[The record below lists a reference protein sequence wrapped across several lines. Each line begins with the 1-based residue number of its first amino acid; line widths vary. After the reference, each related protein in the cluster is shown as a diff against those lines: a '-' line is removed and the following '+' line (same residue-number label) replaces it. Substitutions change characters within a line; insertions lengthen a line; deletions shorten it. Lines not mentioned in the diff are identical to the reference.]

1 MDAAAYEMM
10 ARNEDRHWW
19 WSGRRAILGSIL
31 DDLRARGALPL
42 GTLYDLGCGVGSNL
56 AVLGRYGDALG
67 LDGSALA
74 VDAAHALGRTNVR
87 YADLARGLE
96 AISDIPA
103 ASGAV
108 VLMADVLEH
117 LQNPTTILKEC
128 HKLLNPEGEIV
139 ISIPNVAHFSN
150 RLGLLFGMWNY
161 GEKGILDKT
170 HLRFYTKSS
179 FQKEIQDCGFFIKQ
193 SMSTPIPLE
202 ALFPRMNQHL
212 FKFLDFVF
220 YYPTLIHPKLFGY
233 QLLFVISPVD

>member
-1 MDAAAYEMM
+1 M
-10 ARNEDRHWW
+10 
-19 WSGRRAILGSIL
+19 GSEKRYPIKRSRFSSHSKIASYLNGQIFVRPGGGIL
-31 DDLRARGALPL
+31 DIGCAKGEMRDLLQGKSIK
-42 GTLYDLGCGVGSNL
+42 YVGVEPFL
-56 AVLGRYGDALG
+56 EDYL
-67 LDGSALA
+67 SAKA
-74 VDAAHALGRTNVR
+74 K
-87 YADLARGLE
+87 GLE
-96 AISDIPA
+96 VVHSSAEN
-103 ASGAV
+103 AV
-108 VLMADVLEH
+108 KVIKSRFDFIIFADVLEH

-233 QLLFVISPVD
+233 QLLFVISPVDLHSL